1 MVTLVYAYDEAIEI
15 EIVHESHVDF
25 WKPIFLIV
33 DMHNYKS
40 MIDFT
45 LFWVLKNQYYAST
58 GVVLGSGL

>member
-1 MVTLVYAYDEAIEI
+1 
-15 EIVHESHVDF
+15 
-25 WKPIFLIV
+25 V

-58 GVVLGSGL
+58 GVAPSGGV